1 MNNSFAQTRK
11 NVKNWGCRQ
20 VISDFMAWREQI
32 CLRGEWDSSG
42 GWDDPLNQ
50 LFADEAGRIRKSL
63 AIVTTD
69 KSIADQ
75 ITLNA
80 KTDKDSA
87 DETQTLLERYTQ
99 GKPISEDDVVMPS
112 AIGDE
117 NELPYDFSGGDPNV
131 PQVQD
136 RKNKDLVSLTTM
148 IDRAVKETSN
158 LDCQGYGTT
167 IPKTQS
173 AMVLA
178 LLDTMFALL
187 QQRGGEKNRR
197 RIAQGTSASESQA
210 DDVVGTAINQPE
222 DQSKA

>member
-63 AIVTTD
+63 AIVTNE

-75 ITLNA
+75 IALNA
-80 KTDKDSA
+80 KNDKDA
-87 DETQTLLERYTQ
+87 ANETQTLLERYTN
-99 GKPISEDDVVMPS
+99 GEPISEDDVVMPS

-117 NELPYDFSGGDPNV
+117 NELPYDFSGADPNI
-131 PQVQD
+131 PQVQG

-158 LDCQGYGTT
+158 LDCQGYGTV

-173 AMVLA
+173 AMILA
-178 LLDTMFALL
+178 LLDTMFAIL

-197 RIAQGTSASESQA
+197 RIAQGTSATEAKA
-210 DDVVGTAINQPE
+210 DDVVGIAITKPDEQP
-222 DQSKA
+222 KA